1 MSARRIAFCIA
12 GDTSPKSQPRD
23 ALGRSLEF
31 AELSRRRLHSVTHRR
46 LHVGLRSGPQRDPG
60 RISFVKHRILIAD
73 DEADM
78 LELVSSNF
86 INAGYQVLRASDG
99 SSALADAQ
107 REKPSLIVLDIMM
120 PGLTGL
126 EVTRALK
133 RDAATASIPIV
144 LLSAR
149 TQEIDR
155 ILGFELGADD
165 FVTKPFSPRELVLR
179 ASSILRRKGGPVSE
193 TTIFRVGA
201 IELNEEQHVAM
212 ANQRG
217 VSLTAIEFKLI
228 TTLAKTPGRV
238 HSRDELLNRVWGIET
253 PVEVRTVDTHM
264 RRLREKLGPAGDQI
278 RTVRGFGYRLDET

>member
-1 MSARRIAFCIA
+1 MSDC
-12 GDTSPKSQPRD
+12 
-23 ALGRSLEF
+23 
-31 AELSRRRLHSVTHRR
+31 
-46 LHVGLRSGPQRDPG
+46 DPG
-60 RISFVKHRILIAD
+60 RSARPAAILPVQHRILIAD
-73 DEADM
+73 DEPDM
-78 LELVSSNF
+78 LELVSSSF
-86 INAGYQVLRASDG
+86 INAGFHVLQATDG
-99 SSALADAQ
+99 TSALSDTQ

-133 RDAATASIPIV
+133 RDAATASIPIM

-179 ASSILRRKGGPVSE
+179 ASSILRRKGGSVSE
-193 TTIFRVGA
+193 ATVFRVGA
-201 IELNEEQHVAM
+201 IELDEERHFAT
-212 ANQRG
+212 ANRRE

-228 TTLAKTPGRV
+228 VALAKTPGRV

-253 PVEVRTVDTHM
+253 PVEVRTVDTHL
-264 RRLREKLGPAGDQI
+264 RRLREKLGPAGEQI
-278 RTVRGFGYRLDET
+278 RTVRGFGYRLDDA